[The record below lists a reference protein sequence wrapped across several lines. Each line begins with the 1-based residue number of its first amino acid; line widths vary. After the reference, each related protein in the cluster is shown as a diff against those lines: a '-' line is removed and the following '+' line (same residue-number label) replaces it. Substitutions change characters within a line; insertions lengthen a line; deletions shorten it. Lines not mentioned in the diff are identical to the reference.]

1 MRKKVT
7 FSAAGR
13 KEARFGGGK
22 SYFFFFLAAG
32 REGARFGGGRWRS
45 GRSEKLFSERGC
57 WKGGKVGVCEEK
69 VGVCEGKFGFER
81 RKWGF
86 ERRKFVS
93 ERRRLGFVREDSVL
107 RGESWGL

>member
-1 MRKKVT
+1 
-7 FSAAGR
+7 
-13 KEARFGGGK
+13 
-22 SYFFFFLAAG
+22 
-32 REGARFGGGRWRS
+32 
-45 GRSEKLFSERGC
+45 
-57 WKGGKVGVCEEK
+57 